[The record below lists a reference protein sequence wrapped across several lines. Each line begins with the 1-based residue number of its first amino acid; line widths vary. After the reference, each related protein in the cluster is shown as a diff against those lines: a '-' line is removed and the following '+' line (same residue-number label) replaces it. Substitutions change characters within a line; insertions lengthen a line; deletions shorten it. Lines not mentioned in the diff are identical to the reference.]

1 MNKIEEYK
9 AEKDGLQV
17 MEDLPYYAE
26 RGWEAI
32 TDGDK
37 ERLKWLGVFFR
48 RQTPGKFMM
57 RVRIPNGMTNSRQ
70 LRVIAELGR
79 DCGKGFVDITTRQQ
93 IQLRWFRID
102 QVQQIWD
109 RLESAGLVSLQTGMD
124 NIRNVVGCPMSGL
137 AANELLD
144 ASPVVREYNDMFV
157 GNPEYTNLPRKFNV
171 TITGCMDNCT
181 HGPTQDISLTP
192 GVRSTEKRVLSGHAG
207 PQPGIGQR
215 FQCEGE
221 PILGFNVSVGGKQ
234 GSGGFRPATPL
245 DVFVTPEI
253 AAEVCNQ
260 ITLIFRDHGPRE
272 ARNKCRLAFLVD
284 QWGPE
289 RFRAELERRMG
300 RVLLPAGRDMVCQ
313 DPDSRPVGT
322 DHMGIFSQ
330 KQPGLNAVG
339 LAVPVGRI
347 TCEQLLEVARLAET
361 YGDGQV
367 RLTPGQNLIIP
378 NVPDSLLEDL
388 KAEPLLDELRHDA
401 PEIVKGLASCTGMDY
416 CHFALIET
424 KERAVETAAKLQESL
439 GDFGPMTMH
448 WSGCPNACGNHTVAD
463 IGVLGKRTRLDGRVI
478 DAVDVSLGKR
488 FADRAGAESL
498 TNIPCEKL
506 PDVLTQV
513 LARTREAVA

>member
-26 RGWEAI
+26 EGWEAI

-48 RQTPGKFMM
+48 RQTPGNFMM

-102 QVQQIWD
+102 QVHQIWD
-109 RLESAGLVSLQTGMD
+109 RLESVGLVSLQTGMD

-192 GVRSTEKRVLSGHAG
+192 GVRSTEKRDLSGHAG
-207 PQPGIGQR
+207 PEPGMGQR
-215 FQCEGE
+215 FQREGE

-253 AAEVCNQ
+253 AADVCNQ

-300 RVLLPAGRDMVCQ
+300 RALLTAGRDMVRQ
-313 DPDSRPVGT
+313 DPD
-322 DHMGIFSQ
+322 
-330 KQPGLNAVG
+330 LEA
-339 LAVPVGRI
+339 GR
-347 TCEQLLEVARLAET
+347 
-361 YGDGQV
+361 
-367 RLTPGQNLIIP
+367 
-378 NVPDSLLEDL
+378 
-388 KAEPLLDELRHDA
+388 H
-401 PEIVKGLASCTGMDY
+401 
-416 CHFALIET
+416 
-424 KERAVETAAKLQESL
+424 
-439 GDFGPMTMH
+439 
-448 WSGCPNACGNHTVAD
+448 
-463 IGVLGKRTRLDGRVI
+463 
-478 DAVDVSLGKR
+478 
-488 FADRAGAESL
+488 
-498 TNIPCEKL
+498 
-506 PDVLTQV
+506 
-513 LARTREAVA
+513 

>member
-9 AEKDGLQV
+9 TEKSGLQV

-26 RGWEAI
+26 EGWEAI

-57 RVRIPNGMTNSRQ
+57 RVRIPNGMSNSQQ
-70 LRVIAELGR
+70 LRVIAELGQEF
-79 DCGKGFVDITTRQQ
+79 GKGFVDITTRQQ
-93 IQLRWFRID
+93 VQLRWFRID
-102 QVQQIWD
+102 QIQQIWD
-109 RLESAGLVSLQTGMD
+109 RLESVGLVSLQTGMD

-157 GNPEYTNLPRKFNV
+157 GNPAYTNLPRKFNV

-181 HGPTQDISLTP
+181 HGLTQDISLTP
-192 GVRSTEKRVLSGHAG
+192 GVKSTGDGSCPPHPGRLAGMGRRS
-207 PQPGIGQR
+207 Q
-215 FQCEGE
+215 GE
-221 PILGFNVSVGGKQ
+221 PILGFNVAIGGKQ
-234 GSGGFRPATPL
+234 GSGGFRPTTPL
-245 DVFVTPEI
+245 DVFVTPDM

-284 QWGPE
+284 EWGPE
-289 RFRAELERRMG
+289 RFREELERRMG
-300 RVLLPAGRDMVCQ
+300 RTLLPAGRDMVC
-313 DPDSRPVGT
+313 DDTGT

-330 KQPGLNAVG
+330 KQTGLNAAG
-339 LAVPVGRI
+339 LVVPAGRI
-347 TCEQLLEVARLAET
+347 SYEQLLEVARLSDT

-367 RLTPGQNLIIP
+367 RLTSGQNLIIP
-378 NVPDSLLEDL
+378 NVPDSLLDDF
-388 KAEPLLDELRHDA
+388 KAEPLLAELRHDA
-401 PEIVKGLASCTGMDY
+401 PEIMKGLVSCTGIDY

-424 KERAVETAAKLQESL
+424 KERAVETAAKLHKAL
-439 GDFGPMTMH
+439 GDSGPVTMH

-463 IGVLGKRTRLDGRVI
+463 VGILGKRARLDGKVI
-478 DAVDVSLGKR
+478 DGVDVSLGKR
-488 FADRAGAESL
+488 FAGRVDAECL

-506 PDVLTQV
+506 PDVLTRILTPTQK
-513 LARTREAVA
+513 ATA